1 MTVEELKQLSYKHPI
16 IAYDGH
22 CFLCHKTIKVFMK
35 NDAKGVIRFV
45 QLQDKIGEELIKHL
59 AIIKEDETVIL
70 LQDGSIYTHSDVAIK
85 ISKFLS
91 FPYRVMSIFT
101 IFPKAFRD
109 YGYRWIARNRYRWF
123 GKSETCIVLSS
134 EERER
139 ILV

>member
-1 MTVEELKQLSYKHPI
+1 MR
-16 IAYDGH
+16 
-22 CFLCHKTIKVFMK
+22 
-35 NDAKGVIRFV
+35 NDANGVIRFV
-45 QLQDKIGEELIKHL
+45 QLQDDIGEALVKHS
-59 AIIKEDETVIL
+59 AIEKEDETVIL
-70 LQDGSIYTHSDVAIK
+70 LQDGKIYTHSDVGIQ

-91 FPYRVMSIFT
+91 FPYRLLAVFKIL
-101 IFPKAFRD
+101 PKAIRD

>member
-45 QLQDKIGEELIKHL
+45 QLQDKIGEELINHS
-59 AIIKEDETVIL
+59 AIEKEDETVIL
-70 LQDGSIYTHSDVAIK
+70 LQYGRIYTHSDVAIK

-91 FPYRVMSIFT
+91 FPYRLMAVFAIL
-101 IFPKAFRD
+101 PKTFRD
-109 YGYRWIARNRYRWF
+109 YGYRWISKNRYRWF
-123 GKSETCIVLSS
+123 GRSESCIVMSS
-134 EERER
+134 DEKER
-139 ILV
+139 ILI